1 MQALADMPRAQK
13 LELLALLEEKDRRH
27 RTNQL
32 SRYTPYP
39 KQIEF
44 HALGQTV
51 RERCLMAG
59 NQLGKTLCA
68 GYELAMHLT
77 GRYPDWWTGRK
88 WAVPIVAWC
97 ASETMEVSRDA
108 AQRILLGRDTD
119 RGTGAIPGDCISE
132 LKSYPNVAGAV
143 TTAKVKHVTGGTSL
157 IVFKSYDQGRTKFQ
171 GDTIDVFWPDEEP
184 PESVYTEGLTR
195 TNATGGIV
203 MMTYTPLLGMSSV
216 TKRFLL
222 DPSPDRVV
230 VSMTIEDALHY
241 TPAQRQQIIDSYP
254 EHEREA
260 RTKGIPTMGSG
271 KVFPVSEERI
281 TYEAHNVPMQDHWPR
296 IAGIDFGWDH
306 PTAGAWLAW
315 DRDADIVYVTDCYA
329 QRRETPVIHAA
340 AFKAKGQWIPIA
352 WPHDGLQ
359 HDKGSG
365 QELAENYR
373 DQGLNM
379 LPERIEFEGGGNGVE
394 AGIMEML
401 DRMQTGRFKVASHL
415 NDFWQEF
422 RLYHR
427 KDGKIVKEND
437 DIISA
442 SRYALMGLRFAKTM
456 ARTKTLSFA
465 SEW

>member
-1 MQALADMPRAQK
+1 MASSERAVK
-13 LELLALLEEKDRRH
+13 LELLALLEEKDRRL

-32 SRYTPYP
+32 SRYKPYP
-39 KQIEF
+39 KQMEF
-44 HALGQTV
+44 HALGLTV

-77 GRYPDWWTGRK
+77 GRYPDWWEGIR
-88 WAVPIVAWC
+88 WNRPIVAWC

-143 TTAKVKHVTGGTSL
+143 TTAKIRHVTGGTSL

-171 GDTIDVFWPDEEP
+171 GDTIDIFWPDEEP

-195 TNATGGIV
+195 TNATNGIV

-222 DPSPDRVV
+222 DPSPDRCVT
-230 VSMTIEDALHY
+230 SMTIEDALHY
-241 TPAQRQQIIDSYP
+241 TPEQRQKIIASYP
-254 EHEREA
+254 EHERDA

-271 KVFPVSEERI
+271 KVFPVSEEAISFDSDR
-281 TYEAHNVPMQDHWPR
+281 VPMQAHWPR

-306 PTAGAWLAW
+306 PTAGAWLSW
-315 DRDADIVYVTDCYA
+315 DRDADVVYLTDCYA
-329 QRRETPVIHAA
+329 QRRQTPIIHAA
-340 AFKAKGQWIPIA
+340 VFKSKGKWIPVA

-365 QELAENYR
+365 QEIAQQYR
-373 DQGLNM
+373 DQEVNM
-379 LPERIEFEGGGNGVE
+379 LPERIQFESGGNGVE
-394 AGIMEML
+394 AGVMDML

-427 KDGKIVKEND
+427 KNGQIVKEND
-437 DIISA
+437 DIMSA
-442 SRYALMGLRFAKTM
+442 ARYAIMGLRFAKT
-456 ARTKTLSFA
+456 AAKPKTLSFA